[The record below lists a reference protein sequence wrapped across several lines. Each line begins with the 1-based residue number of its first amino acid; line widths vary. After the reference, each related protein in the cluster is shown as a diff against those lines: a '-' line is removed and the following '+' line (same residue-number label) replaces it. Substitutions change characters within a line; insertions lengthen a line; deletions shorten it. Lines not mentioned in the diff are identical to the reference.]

1 MKYEVDEKGQLKLLE
16 KVGRWVSIIMWS
28 LLLILVIEG
37 IVFNTSLSKYGK
49 ITKGVVI
56 EIDIGGK
63 TSDTFD
69 YEYYVNDRIFVGHT
83 SLSNMPYKVQIGDTI
98 EILYDST
105 NVNRSRPLDRK
116 PW

>member
-1 MKYEVDEKGQLKLLE
+1 MKYEVDEKEQLKLLE

-37 IVFNTSLSKYGK
+37 IVFHTSLSKYGK

-69 YEYYVNDRIFVGHT
+69 YEYYVNGRIFIGHT

>member
-1 MKYEVDEKGQLKLLE
+1 MKYEVDEKGQLKLPK
-16 KVGRWVSIIMWS
+16 KVERWFCIIIWS
-28 LLLILVIEG
+28 LLLILVIRG
-37 IVFNTSLSKYGK
+37 IVFHTSLSKYGK
-49 ITKGVVI
+49 TTKGVVI

-63 TSDTFD
+63 TDDTFD
-69 YEYYVNDRIFVGHT
+69 YEYYVNGRIFIGYT

-105 NVNRSRPLDRK
+105 NVSRSRPLDWK